1 MLPLPPN
8 RESNMGDGII
18 GGGAGARIGR
28 HTRYRFPRSAASMVI
43 AAIAVA
49 LSGCSSI
56 HHAASGA
63 LCGPA
68 EALPGWTGFAYLVKS
83 DAGYRRYNIGAQE
96 PVSMSPQT
104 APGGESMYWVIFDGS
119 AQAGDESTPP
129 KFTSSLDS
137 MIYRADRAR
146 LEVNGTA
153 VAPAAIAVFHVGDQN
168 AYSTPAPDRRR
179 AVSGEP
185 INLNQRPRP
194 LLHLGFPVNVR
205 ASDHWVFRP
214 GSVRIGDQDIALPG
228 KESCIKPAWD
238 ESKNLWQM

>member
-1 MLPLPPN
+1 
-8 RESNMGDGII
+8 
-18 GGGAGARIGR
+18 
-28 HTRYRFPRSAASMVI
+28 
-43 AAIAVA
+43 
-49 LSGCSSI
+49 
-56 HHAASGA
+56 
-63 LCGPA
+63 
-68 EALPGWTGFAYLVKS
+68 
-83 DAGYRRYNIGAQE
+83 
-96 PVSMSPQT
+96 MSPQT

-129 KFTSSLDS
+129 KFASSLDS